1 MCCTRRPRSDT
12 TSLAG
17 PDLYSV
23 AGQPNRSQHQGDPKR
38 EQLEDDPEVSPME
51 RRQFLTSAA
60 AVIGAELLTGQARV
74 LGESG
79 AGRER
84 KYHIL
89 GVPLRAGS
97 LLPGN
102 ENDAQAYREAHLL
115 ARLQAAGCRAV
126 DDGDVAIPSYLP
138 HHSVPPI
145 RSWPAPRI
153 AWECVA
159 DRVGPLLQQPG
170 QVPLLVGCDCSVV
183 VGTTQAL
190 VAASAQDVHVLYVDG
205 DFDDAAPEAER
216 SNSAASCAVWL
227 LTHES
232 PFWAGPRLRPSQV
245 SVVGWTSPSRSP
257 ESGIGSLSLAEM
269 RRFGPREA
277 ARQAL
282 KAIPASVSILLH
294 FDIDVLSK
302 AALPAAYF
310 PHPEGLTLL
319 EATELLGVLL
329 KDPRVRLIEISEYAS
344 LRDLDRTYAGKLVD
358 LICEA
363 LKS

>member
-1 MCCTRRPRSDT
+1 
-12 TSLAG
+12 
-17 PDLYSV
+17 
-23 AGQPNRSQHQGDPKR
+23 
-38 EQLEDDPEVSPME
+38 ME
-51 RRQFLTSAA
+51 RREFLLGSAA
-60 AVIGAELLTGQARV
+60 AVGAQLLNRRTLA
-74 LGESG
+74 ESTLE
-79 AGRER
+79 ADRR
-84 KYHIL
+84 TYHIL

-102 ENDAQAYREAHLL
+102 EDDAQAYRDVHLIE
-115 ARLQAAGCRAV
+115 RLKSVGCHAV
-126 DDGDVAIPSYLP
+126 DEGNVAIPSYLP

-159 DRVGPLLQQPG
+159 DRVGPILQQPG
-170 QVPLLVGCDCSVV
+170 QVPLLIGCDCSVV

-190 VAASAQDVHVLYVDG
+190 VGASAQDVHVLYVDG
-205 DFDDAAPEAER
+205 DFDDAPPEAGR

-232 PFWAGPRLRPSQV
+232 PFWAGPPLRSSQV
-245 SVVGWTSPSRSP
+245 SVVGWSSPSRSP
-257 ESGIGSLSLAEM
+257 QSGIGSLSLAEL
-269 RRFGPREA
+269 RHSGPREA
-277 ARQAL
+277 AKQAL
-282 KAIPASVSILLH
+282 KNIPASASILLH

-310 PHPEGLTLL
+310 PHPEGLTLS
-319 EATELLGVLL
+319 EATELLGSLL
-329 KDPRVRLIEISEYAS
+329 KDPRVRIIEISEYAS

-358 LICEA
+358 LLCTG